1 VEPTLAQPGGRTLLI
16 MALGVVLA
24 LIVLA
29 QIVLLLV
36 K

>member
-1 VEPTLAQPGGRTLLI
+1 VLI

-29 QIVLLLV
+29 QIVLHV
-36 K
+36 KELSNPISGSP